1 MHELADKTVLIT
13 GGASG
18 IGLGMAQAFL
28 EENSKVVIAD
38 INAANFSDAR
48 QVLADD
54 LSRVEFVELDV
65 SYDESW
71 IKVVDYM
78 WETYGGIDVLVN
90 NAGVGQG
97 VLPSGK
103 QARAWEL
110 PASARDLVLD
120 VNIAGVIRGVQHV
133 VPRMIER
140 GQGGH
145 LISTASMAGLVAV
158 PGTSLYDTSKFAIV
172 GFSEAM
178 AGELIPHDIGVSI
191 LCPGSVKSKL
201 KATAA
206 RRSAANSSS
215 GIGDYLETLQEAR
228 SGKMDAL
235 SVGRRTVDAVKNNE
249 LYVITHPAFKQEVEL
264 RHRKVEAAFR
274 EPAQEGYVENPAAVA
289 GAGNPIYRSGDSP
302 ETVGTPTIEV
312 TRKALIV
319 TQGDIDP
326 ANEEEFNRWFDTEHL
341 PERANCPGF
350 LSARRFQAVDGAPK
364 YLAIYEAENL
374 GVLDTDDY
382 RAMKTPS
389 DWQKKIAPHLT
400 QSSRRVYTEITQP
413 AAEEQRVIAVRHDR

>member
-1 MHELADKTVLIT
+1 MNELADKTVLIT

-18 IGLGMAQAFL
+18 IGLGMVQAFL
-28 EENSKVVIAD
+28 EEGSKVVVAD
-38 INAANFSDAR
+38 INAVNFSDAR

-65 SYDESW
+65 SEDESW
-71 IKVVDYM
+71 IKVIDHV

-110 PASARDLVLD
+110 SASARDIVLD

-172 GFSEAM
+172 GFSEAL
-178 AGELIPHDIGVSI
+178 AGELIPHNIGVSI

-206 RRSAANSSS
+206 QRSAANTSD
-215 GIGDYLETLQEAR
+215 GISNYLETLQEAR

-235 SVGRRTVDAVKNNE
+235 AVGRRTVTAVKNNE

-264 RHRKVEAAFR
+264 RHRKVEAAFG
-274 EPAQEGYVENPAAVA
+274 EPAQAGYVENPAAVA
-289 GAGNPIYRSGDSP
+289 AASNPIYLPDDSP
-302 ETVGTPTIEV
+302 ETEETPPVEV
-312 TRKALIV
+312 KQKALIV

-326 ANEEEFNRWFDTEHL
+326 GHEDEFNLWFDTEHV

-350 LSARRFQAVDGAPK
+350 LSARRFQAVEGGPK
-364 YLAIYEAENL
+364 YLAIYEVENL
-374 GVLDTDDY
+374 DVLDTDDY
-382 RAMKTPS
+382 RTMKTPS
-389 DWQKKIAPHLT
+389 EWQRKIAPHLT
-400 QSSRRVYTEITQP
+400 QSSRRVYTEITRP
-413 AAEEQRVIAVRHDR
+413 VAEQQRVIAVRHDS